1 MNTGLS
7 SHVFPH
13 LRVRDIN
20 GAGDEEVFET
30 KASPPAVAGPLTARM
45 WPSASHSM
53 AARPVSRPDL
63 QFVGSRP

>member
-7 SHVFPH
+7 SHVFPR

-45 WPSASHSM
+45 RPSVLHSTE
-53 AARPVSRPDL
+53 ARLTSWQGL
-63 QFVGSRP
+63 QFLGSRP